1 MLAKTKQWGN
11 SLALIIPRSKVK
23 ELKLRPGEEISIKL
37 EKKSNVLKELFGS
50 IHFSKSTERLLKESR
65 KNVSKWD

>member
-11 SLALIIPRSKVK
+11 SLALIIPRNKVK
-23 ELKLRPGEEISIKL
+23 ELKLKPGEEISIKL
-37 EKKSNVLKELFGS
+37 EKKSNILKELFGA

-65 KNVSKWD
+65 KNTSKWD